1 MFAKCD
7 HRNQETAPTLI
18 TMDVTDANAALNPGL
33 IPISLQ
39 ALGMQ
44 NVETERISSIKRAA
58 ATSSRQLSLGW
69 SFGPGCLLLQIP
81 MIKLARFIVRCQ
93 RVFR

>member
-1 MFAKCD
+1 LYPNDHSNGDLGAMFAKCD

-44 NVETERISSIKRAA
+44 NVEA
-58 ATSSRQLSLGW
+58 
-69 SFGPGCLLLQIP
+69 
-81 MIKLARFIVRCQ
+81 
-93 RVFR
+93 